1 MASVASIYARAF
13 VDVVFQSHLD
23 PDRAV
28 SELRGIAALMKEND
42 DLRRVWEN
50 PAIPAQQKHGLLD
63 AIAQSEGISKP
74 VRNLVAV
81 IIDHQRMHFLE
92 RIIRQLGKELD
103 ERLGI
108 AEAEVVSARELGE
121 PEKRTLESQVGKL
134 TGKKVRAQYA
144 RNPALLGGAVVRV
157 GSTIYDGSVLGQLNR
172 IKDAIS
178 S

>member
-13 VDVVFQSHLD
+13 VDLVFDAHLD
-23 PDRAV
+23 PGRAIDELSGIV
-28 SELRGIAALMKEND
+28 SLMKENP

-74 VRNLVAV
+74 VRNLIAV
-81 IIDHQRMHFLE
+81 IIDHQRMNFLE
-92 RIIRQLGKELD
+92 RIIRQLVKEID
-103 ERLGI
+103 ERLGF
-108 AEAEVVSARELGE
+108 AEAEVVTARDLGE
-121 PEKRTLESQVGKL
+121 TERRALELQVGKL
-134 TGKKVRAQYA
+134 TGKRVRAQYA
-144 RNPALLGGAVVRV
+144 RDPSLLGGAVVRV

-172 IKDAIS
+172 IKEAIS

>member
-13 VDVVFQSHLD
+13 VDVVFQARLD
-23 PDRAV
+23 PGRAV
-28 SELRGIAALMKEND
+28 SELRGIVALMKEND

-63 AIAQSEGISKP
+63 AIALSEGISKP

-81 IIDHQRMHFLE
+81 IIDHQRMNFLE
-92 RIIRQLGKELD
+92 RIIRQLEKEID
-103 ERLGI
+103 ERLGF
-108 AEAEVVSARELGE
+108 AEAVVTSARELGE
-121 PEKRTLESQVGKL
+121 PEKRTLESQVAKL
-134 TGKKVRAQYA
+134 TGKKVRAQYS
-144 RNPALLGGAVVRV
+144 RNPSLLGGAIVRV

-172 IKDAIS
+172 IKVAIS